1 MIRSTG
7 RILTT
12 HVGSLPRPDDLL
24 KMVLARDRGEPYEKS
39 SFGEVLKRSV
49 NRIVKKQSDL
59 GLDVIDDGEFGKPGF
74 MHYVNQRLSGFEP
87 MRGEVPRSPFA
98 ASRDFRSFP
107 EYYRSLGTSAPA
119 TKAPGR
125 G

>member
-59 GLDVIDDGEFGKPGF
+59 E
-74 MHYVNQRLSGFEP
+74 
-87 MRGEVPRSPFA
+87 
-98 ASRDFRSFP
+98 
-107 EYYRSLGTSAPA
+107 
-119 TKAPGR
+119 
-125 G
+125 